1 MAALG
6 MIACAPCR
14 EKETS
19 SEPGLASASF
29 LPSRECPLYLGRTAF
44 KVDQGAS
51 LRHLFFCLNCST
63 LIKHRVF
70 FLMPQIHFSEFRAE
84 SRNMHVHTEANP
96 PISPRRGSSVAGGLV
111 AGGDG
116 DGG

>member
-1 MAALG
+1 
-6 MIACAPCR
+6 
-14 EKETS
+14 
-19 SEPGLASASF
+19 
-29 LPSRECPLYLGRTAF
+29 
-44 KVDQGAS
+44 
-51 LRHLFFCLNCST
+51 
-63 LIKHRVF
+63 
-70 FLMPQIHFSEFRAE
+70 MPQIHFSEFRAE